1 MSSTIST
8 LEFDD
13 IKLKMIEFLK
23 RDPFYK
29 DFNFEASNISRIL
42 NMDAYATT
50 YNGYYMKMVLDESMP
65 DSAKTKTALIAHG
78 NNRNYLTKFIT
89 ASKCTINVSVDA
101 TNVEQVPYIL
111 INRGQQF
118 KGVDKNNKT
127 IYFMSAYDNTLYLDE
142 SLNKYVGDDFMLIQ
156 GQMRTQTY
164 RVDAVNNAYEINDQ
178 FCDESTITVKIKNTK
193 DSSNP
198 VEHIRA
204 ENFYDRSSDG
214 LVYFIT
220 ASTSGV
226 YKIHFGRDIFG
237 REPKIGEYIE
247 ISYVKTDGASANDTN
262 NFAIVLSK
270 ASETKTTDLNYYPQT
285 AIKVNTIE
293 QSTGG
298 LDDLTVEEL
307 RFSVVNH
314 NKIRGRV
321 VTPEDIK
328 IVILSEYR
336 DVESINVWSGGTS
349 MYRQYGKTYIC
360 IKPKTNDKL
369 TLTGK
374 NIITDLLVNKYGVL
388 SKTDLVFVDPNF
400 TDIIIK
406 FKFKINR
413 ALTNDN
419 IATIKS
425 RIERNVMQFNAE
437 TLSKFSSNYY
447 DSDLV
452 DYVKDKDLSITSAYT
467 EKTLQKTLNF
477 NYTSGTY
484 TINFGNTLKNVITN
498 TFEYGNKICFFQS
511 DVDGN
516 IIIVDANDFSHIAK
530 GGLLDMKTG
539 KLQLVVP
546 TFAKIDS
553 LVITATPV
561 YPDIET
567 LEDNIV
573 RIKKVMAEEVVKLRG

>member
-13 IKLKMIEFLK
+13 IKQKMIEFLK

-42 NMDAYATT
+42 NMDAYTT
-50 YNGYYMKMVLDESMP
+50 IYNGYYMKMILDESMP

-78 NNRNYLTKFIT
+78 NNRNYLTKFIA
-89 ASKCTINVSVDA
+89 ASKSTINVSVDA
-101 TNVEQVPYIL
+101 TGIEGVPYIL

-127 IYFMSAYDNTLYLDE
+127 VYFMSVYDNILYLDE
-142 SLNKYVGDDFMLIQ
+142 EQNKYVGDNFMLIQ

-164 RVDAVNNAYEINDQ
+164 RVDSVNNAYEINDS

-193 DSSNP
+193 DSINP

-204 ENFYDRSSDG
+204 ENFYDREPEG

-237 REPKIGEYIE
+237 REPKVGEYIE

-262 NFAIVLSK
+262 KYQPVLSRVNNT
-270 ASETKTTDLNYYPQT
+270 SETDINYYEPST
-285 AIKVNTIE
+285 VSVTTME
-293 QSTGG
+293 QSSGG
-298 LDDLTVEEL
+298 IDDVTVEEL

-336 DVESINVWSGGTS
+336 DVDSINVWSGGES
-349 MYRQYGKTYIC
+349 IYRQYGKTYIC
-360 IKPKTNDKL
+360 IKPKTNDRL

-374 NIITDLLVNKYGVL
+374 NLISDLLVNKYGVL
-388 SKTDLVFVDPNF
+388 SKTDLIFVDPNF
-400 TDIIIK
+400 TDIILK
-406 FKFKINR
+406 FKFKVNR

-425 RIERNVMQFNAE
+425 RIEKNVMQFNTD

-452 DYVKDKDLSITSAYT
+452 GYVKDSDISITSAYT
-467 EKTLQKTLNF
+467 EKLLQKTINF
-477 NYTSGTY
+477 NFTSGTY
-484 TINFGNTLKNVITN
+484 FVHFGNTLKDIKTN
-498 TFEYGNKICFFQS
+498 NFQYGNRTCYFQS
-511 DVDGN
+511 DVNGN
-516 IIIVDANDFSHIAK
+516 VTIFDVNDNSKITN
-530 GGLLDMKTG
+530 GGTINLKTG
-539 KLQLVVP
+539 EVKLVIP

-573 RIKKVMAEEVVKLRG
+573 RIKRVVADEVVKLRD